1 MNLVEE
7 YLSENKELKLSLRSL
22 SKRLDIRKKEVYY
35 LTHKSKF
42 LRKVNP
48 CEVGSGSSRINVFT
62 AI

>member
-22 SKRLDIRKKEVYY
+22 SKRLEIRKKEVHY

-42 LRKVNP
+42 LRKVKSR
-48 CEVGSGSSRINVFT
+48 EVGSGSSRINVFT